1 MNDPQK
7 KHPSERPVKYCTGG
21 LKPVSWRQP
30 LALSSDVDQDT

>member
-7 KHPSERPVKYCTGG
+7 EVLPWNDLYKYFTGG

-30 LALSSDVDQDT
+30 QP